1 MRLRIAAWL
10 RREKARLVVV
20 VLLVGLAG
28 GVTMGI
34 AAGARRT
41 DSAPDRYTGR
51 SGGDQDLVIIQ
62 SQGQPLDREIARL
75 PGVASA
81 RSQVFVPS
89 FLVSPVDGRP
99 LLEPNSF
106 AGDDQWVGTR
116 LVDGRFT
123 DPANPDEFTVNGP
136 MAALLRERFG
146 TEVGDRFQ
154 VVSYD
159 RAQVAANFST
169 IDKPAVPPFTATLV
183 GITESPTEF
192 DDRAP
197 VTVFSRSFLQG
208 HPDVGVVQT
217 QIVVELDGAER
228 ADVMDAVHRLR
239 NGRDAYALDLP
250 VVSQSARRAV
260 RFQVTALWLVAAL
273 SLLAAAVVTI
283 QVTSRALVIG
293 ESERRSMRAL
303 GWRQLDFAVEGAVEG
318 GLLAVVASPLAA
330 LVAYALT
337 SLFPLGVL
345 QLFEPDAGARPDW
358 AVTSAGAVLVTALLV
373 ATGAAIGA
381 RSARVP
387 LVRPDREGAASWVSW
402 RSGGMP
408 LTVGARFVASNG
420 YRSPASLVAG
430 ALGMAGLVG
439 SVLVGLTLA
448 RVVER
453 PERWGVN
460 YDGLFGNP
468 FTEADADI
476 VTPVLDNRDVVAASG
491 VHIGS
496 ITING
501 SETAAIG
508 FDNAK
513 GSLVPTVLDG
523 RAPSRATEI
532 GIGAEVAR
540 RLDVG
545 IGDTVRVAGASGDAR
560 ELAVVGIVVTPD
572 SAGNG
577 AAVPFEAYRRINPGA
592 TRNVLLVDFRD
603 GAPASTVDE
612 IAGDN
617 FTPPAALPVPSTV
630 RALERVTAAPFLLG
644 LVLALVL
651 VSGSAYVLASS
662 FRARRRDLAILRAL
676 GSTPRQL
683 RTVVHWQ
690 SSLAAAA
697 LAAIGVPLGIGLG
710 HRVVSLL
717 TDALG
722 VVPGADL
729 GILLV
734 AATVCGPILVANAL
748 ALLPGRRA
756 GRIGVAELSLDR

>member
-1 MRLRIAAWL
+1 MRLRISAWL

-41 DSAPDRYTGR
+41 ASAPDRYTGR
-51 SGGDQDLVIIQ
+51 SGGDPELVILQ
-62 SQGQPLDREIARL
+62 SQGQPFDREIARL
-75 PGVASA
+75 PGVASV
-81 RSQVFVPS
+81 RSQVFVAS
-89 FLVSPVDGRP
+89 FLASPVDGQP

-136 MAALLRERFG
+136 MAAVLRERFG
-146 TEVGDRFQ
+146 TEVGDQFQ

-159 RAQVAANFST
+159 RAQLAAKFST

-183 GITESPTEF
+183 GITESPAEF
-192 DDRAP
+192 DFPAP
-197 VTVFSRSFLQG
+197 VIVFPRSFLQG
-208 HPDVGVVQT
+208 HPDVAVVAT

-228 ADVMDAVHRLR
+228 ADVMDAVHRLE

-273 SLLAAAVVTI
+273 SLLAAAVVAI

-303 GWRQLDFAVEGAVEG
+303 GWRQLDFAVERAIEG
-318 GLLAVVASPLAA
+318 GLLAVVAWPLAA
-330 LVAYALT
+330 LVAWTLT
-337 SLFPLGVL
+337 SLFPLGVFR
-345 QLFEPDAGARPDW
+345 LFEPDAGARPDW
-358 AVTSAGAVLVTALLV
+358 AVTTVGVVAVTALLV
-373 ATGAAIGA
+373 ATGAATGA
-381 RSARVP
+381 RSPRVP
-387 LVRPDREGAASWVSW
+387 LVRRHREGAASWL
-402 RSGGMP
+402 SGWGAGMP

-420 YRSPASLVAG
+420 YRSRASLVTG
-430 ALGMAGLVG
+430 ALGLAGLVG
-439 SVLVGLTLA
+439 SLVVGLTLV

-460 YDGLFGNP
+460 YDGFFGNP
-468 FTEADADI
+468 YTEADADI
-476 VTPVLDNRDVVAASG
+476 VTPVLDNPDVVAASG

-501 SETAAIG
+501 SETATIG

-545 IGDTVRVAGASGDAR
+545 IGDTVRVAGASDDAL
-560 ELAVVGIVVTPD
+560 ELVVAGIVVTPD

-603 GAPASTVDE
+603 GAPATIVDE

-617 FTPPAALPVPSTV
+617 YTPPGALPVPSTV

-662 FRARRRDLAILRAL
+662 FRARRRDLAILRVL

-683 RTVVHWQ
+683 RAVVHWQ
-690 SSLAAAA
+690 SSLGAAA

-717 TDALG
+717 TGALG
-722 VVPGADL
+722 VVPGVDL
-729 GILLV
+729 GILLL
-734 AATVCGPILVANAL
+734 ACTFCGPILVANVL